1 MTRSGYRRPRDFSTL
16 KVTLTILW
24 GRQENRMRYE
34 QLMRCRVPG
43 DERTTGAYRGHGLHV
58 HDGNVVGLPT
68 GVVRGDAE
76 HDVLGSMCLEH
87 ASLLLH
93 ADDRIALFLCTE

>member
-1 MTRSGYRRPRDFSTL
+1 
-16 KVTLTILW
+16 
-24 GRQENRMRYE
+24 MRYE

-58 HDGNVVGLPT
+58 HDGDVVGLPT

-76 HDVLGSMCLEH
+76 HDVLGSMGLEH

-93 ADDRIALFLCTE
+93 ADDRIALFLCIE